1 MDKSKL
7 DKFLNK
13 YYLGGNVNSV
23 AIKSDGNGLST
34 RFVSGD
40 KSLLGEVKLKNYSI
54 TEADFG
60 VYQTD
65 ALLKMLSV
73 LDNDVSVDLV
83 KAEEKAISLD
93 AKDSGAKVRYML
105 SDLSV
110 INTPPQLKQIPEFE
124 LLLNVDKTFVSKFI
138 SGKGAL
144 PDVESFTIVSG
155 DKPEVIIGYSSIA
168 TNRVA
173 VPVENQTDNTIDNIS
188 FNANLFKDVLEANKE
203 CESAVLEVSSEGLA
217 RITFNVND
225 YESTYYLVAVQNVN

>member
-7 DKFLNK
+7 VKFINK

-23 AIKSDGNGLST
+23 AINSDGKGLST

-40 KSLLGEVKLKNYSI
+40 KSLLGEVKLNNYSI

-73 LDNDVSVDLV
+73 LDNDISVDLV

-144 PDVESFTIVSG
+144 PDTESFTIVSG
-155 DKPEVIIGYSSIA
+155 DNPEVVIGYSSIA

>member
-7 DKFLNK
+7 VKFINK

-23 AIKSDGNGLST
+23 AINSDGNGLST

-144 PDVESFTIVSG
+144 PDTESFTIVSG

-203 CESAVLEVSSEGLA
+203 CEAAVLEVSSEGLA
-217 RITFNVND
+217 RITFNVGD

>member
-7 DKFLNK
+7 VKFINK
-13 YYLGGNVNSV
+13 YYLSGNVNSV
-23 AIKSDGNGLST
+23 AINSDGNGLST

-73 LDNDVSVDLV
+73 LDNDISVDLI
-83 KAEEKAISLD
+83 KAEDKAISLD

-144 PDVESFTIVSG
+144 PDTESFTIVSG

-203 CESAVLEVSSEGLA
+203 CEAAVLEVSSEGLA
-217 RITFNVND
+217 RITFNVSD

>member
-7 DKFLNK
+7 VKFINK
-13 YYLGGNVNSV
+13 YYLSGNVNSV
-23 AIKSDGNGLST
+23 AINSDGNGLST

-144 PDVESFTIVSG
+144 PDTESFTIVSG

-203 CESAVLEVSSEGLA
+203 CEAAVLEVSSEGLA
-217 RITFNVND
+217 RITFNFSD

>member
-7 DKFLNK
+7 VKFINK
-13 YYLGGNVNSV
+13 YYLSGNVNSV
-23 AIKSDGNGLST
+23 AINSDGNGLST
-34 RFVSGD
+34 RFVSSD

-73 LDNDVSVDLV
+73 LDNDISIDLI
-83 KAEEKAISLD
+83 KAEDKAISLD

-144 PDVESFTIVSG
+144 PDTESFTIVSG
-155 DKPEVIIGYSSIA
+155 DKPEVVIGYSSIA

-203 CESAVLEVSSEGLA
+203 CEAAVLEVSSEGLA
-217 RITFNVND
+217 RITFNVSD

>member
-7 DKFLNK
+7 VKFINK
-13 YYLGGNVNSV
+13 YYLSGNVNSV
-23 AIKSDGNGLST
+23 AINSDGNGLST

-40 KSLLGEVKLKNYSI
+40 KSLLGEVKLNNYSI
-54 TEADFG
+54 TQADFG

-124 LLLNVDKTFVSKFI
+124 LLLNVDKTFINKFI

-144 PDVESFTIVSG
+144 PDTESFTVISG
-155 DKPEVIIGYSSIA
+155 DKTEVVIGYSSIA

-217 RITFNVND
+217 RIKFNVND

>member
-7 DKFLNK
+7 VKFINK
-13 YYLGGNVNSV
+13 YYLSGNVNSV
-23 AIKSDGNGLST
+23 AINSDGNGLST

-73 LDNDVSVDLV
+73 LDNDISVDLI
-83 KAEEKAISLD
+83 KAEDKAISLD

-144 PDVESFTIVSG
+144 PDTESFTIVSG
-155 DKPEVIIGYSSIA
+155 DKPEVVIGYSSIA

-203 CESAVLEVSSEGLA
+203 CEAAVLEVSSEGLA
-217 RITFNVND
+217 RITFNVSD
-225 YESTYYLVAVQNVN
+225 YESTYYLVKVQNVN

>member
-7 DKFLNK
+7 VKFINK

-23 AIKSDGNGLST
+23 AINSDGKGLST

-40 KSLLGEVKLKNYSI
+40 KSLLGEVKLNNYSI

-73 LDNDVSVDLV
+73 LDNDISVDLV

-110 INTPPQLKQIPEFE
+110 INKPPQLKQIPEFE

-144 PDVESFTIVSG
+144 PDTESFTIVSG
-155 DKPEVIIGYSSIA
+155 DNPEVVIGYSSIA

>member
-7 DKFLNK
+7 VKFINK
-13 YYLGGNVNSV
+13 YYLSGNVNSV
-23 AIKSDGNGLST
+23 AINSDGNGLST

-65 ALLKMLSV
+65 VLLKMLSV

-144 PDVESFTIVSG
+144 PDTESFTIVSG
-155 DKPEVIIGYSSIA
+155 DKPEVVIGYSSIA

-203 CESAVLEVSSEGLA
+203 CEAAVLEVSSEGLA
-217 RITFNVND
+217 RITFNVGD
-225 YESTYYLVAVQNVN
+225 YKSTYYLVAVQNVN

>member
-7 DKFLNK
+7 VKFINK

-23 AIKSDGNGLST
+23 AINSDGNGLST

-40 KSLLGEVKLKNYSI
+40 KSLLGEVKLNNYSI
-54 TEADFG
+54 TKADFG

-73 LDNDVSVDLV
+73 LDNDVSIDLV

-144 PDVESFTIVSG
+144 PDTESFTIVSG
-155 DKPEVIIGYSSIA
+155 DKPEVVIGYSSIA

-203 CESAVLEVSSEGLA
+203 CEAAVLEVSSEGLA
-217 RITFNVND
+217 RITFNVGD

>member
-7 DKFLNK
+7 VKFINK

-23 AIKSDGNGLST
+23 AINSDGNGLST

-40 KSLLGEVKLKNYSI
+40 KSLLGEVKLNNYSI
-54 TEADFG
+54 TQADFG

-155 DKPEVIIGYSSIA
+155 DKPEVVIGYSSIA

>member
-7 DKFLNK
+7 VKFINK
-13 YYLGGNVNSV
+13 YYLSGNVNSV
-23 AIKSDGNGLST
+23 AINSDGNGLST

-40 KSLLGEVKLKNYSI
+40 KSLLGEVKLNNYSI
-54 TEADFG
+54 TQADFG

-144 PDVESFTIVSG
+144 PDTESFTIVSG
-155 DKPEVIIGYSSIA
+155 DNPEVVIGYSSIA

-173 VPVENQTDNTIDNIS
+173 VPVQNQTDNTIDNIS

-203 CESAVLEVSSEGLA
+203 CEAAVLEVSSEGLA
-217 RITFNVND
+217 RITFNVGD

>member
-7 DKFLNK
+7 VKFINK
-13 YYLGGNVNSV
+13 YYLSGNVNSV
-23 AIKSDGNGLST
+23 AINSDGNGLST

-73 LDNDVSVDLV
+73 LDNDISVDLI
-83 KAEEKAISLD
+83 KAEDKAISLD

-203 CESAVLEVSSEGLA
+203 CEAAVLEVSSEGLA
-217 RITFNVND
+217 RITFNFSD

>member
-7 DKFLNK
+7 VKFINK

-23 AIKSDGNGLST
+23 AINSDGNGLST

-155 DKPEVIIGYSSIA
+155 DKPEVVIGYSSIA
-168 TNRVA
+168 TNRIA

-203 CESAVLEVSSEGLA
+203 CEAAVLEVSSEGLA
-217 RITFNVND
+217 RITFNVGD

>member
-7 DKFLNK
+7 VKFINK
-13 YYLGGNVNSV
+13 YYLSGNVNSV
-23 AIKSDGNGLST
+23 AINSDGNGLST

-40 KSLLGEVKLKNYSI
+40 KSLLGEVKLNNYSI

-144 PDVESFTIVSG
+144 PDTESFTIVSG

-203 CESAVLEVSSEGLA
+203 CEAAVLEVSSEGLA
-217 RITFNVND
+217 RITFNVGD

>member
-7 DKFLNK
+7 VKFINK
-13 YYLGGNVNSV
+13 YYLSGNVNSV
-23 AIKSDGNGLST
+23 AINSDGNGLST
-34 RFVSGD
+34 RFVSSD

-73 LDNDVSVDLV
+73 LNNDISVDLI
-83 KAEEKAISLD
+83 KAEDKAISLD

-144 PDVESFTIVSG
+144 PDTESFTIVSG
-155 DKPEVIIGYSSIA
+155 DKPEVVIGYSSIA

-203 CESAVLEVSSEGLA
+203 CEAAVLEVSSEGLA
-217 RITFNVND
+217 RITFNFSD

>member
-7 DKFLNK
+7 VKFINK
-13 YYLGGNVNSV
+13 YYLSGNVNSV
-23 AIKSDGNGLST
+23 AINSDGNGLST
-34 RFVSGD
+34 RFVSSD

-73 LDNDVSVDLV
+73 LDNDISVDLI
-83 KAEEKAISLD
+83 KAEDKAISLD

-144 PDVESFTIVSG
+144 PDTESFTIVSG

-203 CESAVLEVSSEGLA
+203 CEAAVLEVSSEGLA
-217 RITFNVND
+217 RITFNFSD

>member
-7 DKFLNK
+7 VKFINK

-23 AIKSDGNGLST
+23 AINSDGNGLST

-40 KSLLGEVKLKNYSI
+40 KSLLGEVKLNNYSI
-54 TEADFG
+54 TKADFG

-73 LDNDVSVDLV
+73 LDNDVSIDLV

-144 PDVESFTIVSG
+144 PDTESFTIVSG
-155 DKPEVIIGYSSIA
+155 DKPEVVIGYSSIA

-203 CESAVLEVSSEGLA
+203 CEAAVLEVSSEGLA
-217 RITFNVND
+217 RITFNVSD

>member
-7 DKFLNK
+7 VKFINK

-23 AIKSDGNGLST
+23 AINSDGNGLST

-65 ALLKMLSV
+65 VLLKMLSV

-144 PDVESFTIVSG
+144 PDTESFTIVSG

-203 CESAVLEVSSEGLA
+203 CEAAVLEVSSEGLA
-217 RITFNVND
+217 RITFNVGD

>member
-7 DKFLNK
+7 VKFINK

-23 AIKSDGNGLST
+23 AINSDGNGLST

-40 KSLLGEVKLKNYSI
+40 KSLLGEVKLNNYSI
-54 TEADFG
+54 TQADFG

-168 TNRVA
+168 TNRIA

>member
-7 DKFLNK
+7 VKFINK
-13 YYLGGNVNSV
+13 YYLSGNVNSV
-23 AIKSDGNGLST
+23 AINSDGNGLST

-65 ALLKMLSV
+65 VLLKMLSV

-155 DKPEVIIGYSSIA
+155 DKPEVVIGYSSIA

-203 CESAVLEVSSEGLA
+203 CEAAVLEVSSEGLA
-217 RITFNVND
+217 RITFNVSD

>member
-7 DKFLNK
+7 VKFINK

-23 AIKSDGNGLST
+23 AINSDGNGLST

-40 KSLLGEVKLKNYSI
+40 KSLLGEVKLNNYSI
-54 TEADFG
+54 TQADFG

-73 LDNDVSVDLV
+73 LDNDVSIDLV

-124 LLLNVDKTFVSKFI
+124 LLLNVDKTFISKFI

-203 CESAVLEVSSEGLA
+203 CEAAVLEVSSEGLA
-217 RITFNVND
+217 RITFNVGD

>member
-7 DKFLNK
+7 VKFINK
-13 YYLGGNVNSV
+13 YYLSGNVNSV
-23 AIKSDGNGLST
+23 AINSDGNGLST

-40 KSLLGEVKLKNYSI
+40 KSLLGEVKLNNYSI
-54 TEADFG
+54 TQADFG

-73 LDNDVSVDLV
+73 LDNDVSIDLV

-124 LLLNVDKTFVSKFI
+124 LLLNVDKTFISKFI

-144 PDVESFTIVSG
+144 PDTESFTIVSG
-155 DKPEVIIGYSSIA
+155 DNPEVVIGYSSIA

>member
-7 DKFLNK
+7 VKFINK

-23 AIKSDGNGLST
+23 AINSDGNGLST

-40 KSLLGEVKLKNYSI
+40 KSLLGEVKLNNYSI
-54 TEADFG
+54 TQADFG

-73 LDNDVSVDLV
+73 LDNDVSIDLV
-83 KAEEKAISLD
+83 KAEEKAISID

-110 INTPPQLKQIPEFE
+110 INQPPQLKQIPEFE
-124 LLLNVDKTFVSKFI
+124 LLLNVDKTFINKFI

-144 PDVESFTIVSG
+144 PDTESFTVISG
-155 DKPEVIIGYSSIA
+155 DKTEVVIGYSSIA

-217 RITFNVND
+217 RIKFNVND

>member
-7 DKFLNK
+7 VKFINK
-13 YYLGGNVNSV
+13 YYLGGKVNSV
-23 AIKSDGNGLST
+23 AINSDGNGLST

-40 KSLLGEVKLKNYSI
+40 KSLLGEVKLNNYSI
-54 TEADFG
+54 TQADFG

-124 LLLNVDKTFVSKFI
+124 LLLNVDKTFISKFI

-155 DKPEVIIGYSSIA
+155 DKPEVVIGYSSIA
-168 TNRVA
+168 TNRIA

>member
-7 DKFLNK
+7 VKFINK

-23 AIKSDGNGLST
+23 AINSDGNGLST

-40 KSLLGEVKLKNYSI
+40 KSLLGEVKLNNYSI

-144 PDVESFTIVSG
+144 PDTESFTIVSG
-155 DKPEVIIGYSSIA
+155 DNPEVVIGYSSIA

>member
-7 DKFLNK
+7 VKFINK
-13 YYLGGNVNSV
+13 YYLSGNVNSV
-23 AIKSDGNGLST
+23 AINSDGNGLST

-40 KSLLGEVKLKNYSI
+40 KSLLGEVKLNNYSI
-54 TEADFG
+54 TQADFG

-217 RITFNVND
+217 RIKFNVND

>member
-7 DKFLNK
+7 VKFINK

-23 AIKSDGNGLST
+23 AINSDGNGLST

-40 KSLLGEVKLKNYSI
+40 KSLLGEVKLNNYSI
-54 TEADFG
+54 TQADFG

-124 LLLNVDKTFVSKFI
+124 LLLNVDKTFISKFI

-168 TNRVA
+168 TNRIA

>member
-7 DKFLNK
+7 VKFINK
-13 YYLGGNVNSV
+13 YYLSGNVNSV
-23 AIKSDGNGLST
+23 AINSDGNGLST

-73 LDNDVSVDLV
+73 LDNDVSIDLV

-144 PDVESFTIVSG
+144 PDTESFTIVSG
-155 DKPEVIIGYSSIA
+155 DKPEVVIGYSSIA

-203 CESAVLEVSSEGLA
+203 CEAAVLEVSSEGLA
-217 RITFNVND
+217 RITFNVSD

>member
-7 DKFLNK
+7 VKFINK

-23 AIKSDGNGLST
+23 AINSDGNGLST

-40 KSLLGEVKLKNYSI
+40 KSLLGEVKLNNYSI
-54 TEADFG
+54 TQADFG

-144 PDVESFTIVSG
+144 PDTESFTIVSG
-155 DKPEVIIGYSSIA
+155 DNPEVVIGYSSIA

>member
-7 DKFLNK
+7 VKFINK

-23 AIKSDGNGLST
+23 AINSDGNGLST

-65 ALLKMLSV
+65 ALLKKLSV

-124 LLLNVDKTFVSKFI
+124 LLLNVDKTFINKFI

-144 PDVESFTIVSG
+144 PDTESFTVISG
-155 DKPEVIIGYSSIA
+155 DKTEVVIGYSSIA

-217 RITFNVND
+217 RIKFNVND

>member
-7 DKFLNK
+7 VKFINK
-13 YYLGGNVNSV
+13 YYLSGNVNSV
-23 AIKSDGNGLST
+23 AINSDGNGLST

-144 PDVESFTIVSG
+144 PDTESFTIVSG

-203 CESAVLEVSSEGLA
+203 CEAAVLEVSSEGLA
-217 RITFNVND
+217 RITFNVSD

>member
-7 DKFLNK
+7 VKFINK

-23 AIKSDGNGLST
+23 AINSDGNGLST

-40 KSLLGEVKLKNYSI
+40 KSLLGEVKLNNYSI
-54 TEADFG
+54 TQADFG

-203 CESAVLEVSSEGLA
+203 CEAAVLEVSSEGLA
-217 RITFNVND
+217 RITFNVGD
-225 YESTYYLVAVQNVN
+225 YESTYYLVAVQKVN